1 MKLQVQWMR
10 LTMLFNNLKE
20 IESKEFNWSKYKQ
33 DTINRSVKKF
43 GSLEQAIIV
52 LDAEI
57 QSLNVQIKAM
67 NEMIDWDDDPTL
79 EYWLKK

>member
-1 MKLQVQWMR
+1 
-10 LTMLFNNLKE
+10 MLFNNLKE

-43 GSLEQAIIV
+43 GSLEQAVIAM
-52 LDAEI
+52 DAEI
-57 QSLNVQIKAM
+57 QSLNVQIKEM

>member
-1 MKLQVQWMR
+1 
-10 LTMLFNNLKE
+10 MLFNNLKE

-43 GSLEQAIIV
+43 GSLEQAIIAM
-52 LDAEI
+52 DAEI

>member
-1 MKLQVQWMR
+1 MR
-10 LTMLFNNLKE
+10 LTMLFKNLKE

-33 DTINRSVKKF
+33 DTINRFVKKF

>member
-1 MKLQVQWMR
+1 
-10 LTMLFNNLKE
+10 MLFNNLKE

-43 GSLEQAIIV
+43 GSLEQAVIAM
-52 LDAEI
+52 DAEI

>member
-1 MKLQVQWMR
+1 
-10 LTMLFNNLKE
+10 MLFNNLKE
-20 IESKEFNWSKYKQ
+20 IESKEFSWSKYKQ
-33 DTINRSVKKF
+33 DTINRFVKKF
-43 GSLEQAIIV
+43 GSLEQTIIV

>member
-1 MKLQVQWMR
+1 MR

-79 EYWLKK
+79 DTG

>member
-1 MKLQVQWMR
+1 
-10 LTMLFNNLKE
+10 MLFNNLKE

>member
-1 MKLQVQWMR
+1 
-10 LTMLFNNLKE
+10 MLFNNLKE

-33 DTINRSVKKF
+33 DTINRSVEKF
-43 GSLEQAIIV
+43 GSLEQAVIAM
-52 LDAEI
+52 DAEI
-57 QSLNVQIKAM
+57 QSLNVQIKEM

>member
-1 MKLQVQWMR
+1 
-10 LTMLFNNLKE
+10 MLFNNLKE

-43 GSLEQAIIV
+43 GSLEQAIIAMG
-52 LDAEI
+52 AEI

>member
-1 MKLQVQWMR
+1 
-10 LTMLFNNLKE
+10 MLFNNLKE

-33 DTINRSVKKF
+33 DTINRFVKKF
-43 GSLEQAIIV
+43 GSLEQAIIAM
-52 LDAEI
+52 DAEI